1 MVTFELKND
10 SIEKEQMYTIHILSS
25 LYVFIAVW
33 TKLISSNYGTL
44 HEHSTIFYNYS
55 LHILIS
61 ENMPLKNPRWNLGK
75 PLLSLL
81 LLLFSYYACFLTS
94 SPLHDGL
101 MIRFRIDPV
110 GGYNNPK
117 CSGIIMKKYLFRID
131 PGWIS
136 EMLIRNAIEESTCR
150 DTTLSNKISKIQGWF
165 NSLENNI

>member
-1 MVTFELKND
+1 MYIYVYNFDKWLRLNLKMIALKKNKCTQYI
-10 SIEKEQMYTIHILSS
+10 SYHP
-25 LYVFIAVW
+25 YVFIAVW

-81 LLLFSYYACFLTS
+81 LLFSYYACFLTS

-101 MIRFRIDPV
+101 MIIRKFRIDPA
-110 GGYNNPK
+110 GYNPK
-117 CSGIIMKKYLFRID
+117 SGSKMKKYLFRID
-131 PGWIS
+131 PGWY
-136 EMLIRNAIEESTCR
+136 
-150 DTTLSNKISKIQGWF
+150 TTTTNPKY
-165 NSLENNI
+165 

>member
-1 MVTFELKND
+1 MINGYVRLNLKMIALKKNKCTQYK
-10 SIEKEQMYTIHILSS
+10 SHHP
-25 LYVFIAVW
+25 YVFIAVW

-101 MIRFRIDPV
+101 MIIRKFRIDPA
-110 GGYNNPK
+110 GYNPK
-117 CSGIIMKKYLFRID
+117 SGSKMKKYLFRID
-131 PGWIS
+131 PGWY
-136 EMLIRNAIEESTCR
+136 
-150 DTTLSNKISKIQGWF
+150 TTTNPKY
-165 NSLENNI
+165 